1 MSLPI
6 KENVPALGCRVQAV
20 VLNPPVVP
28 LLDVVHAVQFLSA
41 RVRAVFRNVVP
52 LLDVVHAVQ
61 LLSARVRAVFRN
73 AVPLLDVVRAV
84 QLLFVR
90 VPAVYQAVVC
100 QEAAAMLM
108 VVVRRAEPL
117 AHPSV
122 SAATK
127 ESAAVRRT
135 AKRLLN

>member
-1 MSLPI
+1 MSLTI

-20 VLNPPVVP
+20 ALNPPVVP
-28 LLDVVHAVQFLSA
+28 LLDVVRAVQLLPV
-41 RVRAVFRNVVP
+41 RVRAVC
-52 LLDVVHAVQ
+52 
-61 LLSARVRAVFRN
+61 RN

-108 VVVRRAEPL
+108 VVARRAEPL